1 MKKIML
7 SMFFIFMSISCSK
20 NDGKKEIVWVTY
32 SGTGEEYLQEIKPI
46 AEEYEKVNTNV
57 KIKIEVLPS
66 TDYDKIMQIRA
77 TSKKLPDILVT
88 RVKTMNAYEDHLL
101 PLNNLEAV
109 KNNIYAESYNI
120 NGNVLGIPFYGFHEY
135 VYYNKAIFE
144 ELNLEI
150 PTTWSEFTNVIAKI
164 KENSDYIPLALG
176 GKEAWTAYPFAEF
189 VPLVMEGGDEM
200 YSSMAYTD
208 SPFSKG
214 TPLYKAYDKVYNLFA
229 MKPSGDD
236 PFGYGFQQAT
246 DMFLSSKAVMI
257 AAGQWHYKDG
267 LINKTTPENA
277 SNIGVFYLPV
287 RDKKTE
293 PFRYIVTGEVF
304 LGVPKDGEN
313 NKEALEF
320 IEWLFASDYYK
331 DFIVYNNYNTTV
343 KEKSGETVPTIFTEA
358 LDKLDNPIPVL
369 QLPEDEEFE
378 KIKNYTEF
386 HTRTMGQA
394 MLSGTNFNEFMN
406 SWDEKWKKAR
416 KDLSK

>member
-7 SMFFIFMSISCSK
+7 SMLLIFMSISCSK
-20 NDGKKEIVWVTY
+20 GAGKNELVWVIY
-32 SGTGEEYLQEIKPI
+32 SGTGEDYLQELMPI
-46 AEEYEKVNTNV
+46 AEEYAKVNTNV
-57 KIKIEVLPS
+57 TIKLEVLPS

-77 TSKKLPDILVT
+77 TSKKLPDIFVT
-88 RVKTMNAYEDHLL
+88 RVKTMNAYVDHLL
-101 PLNNLEAV
+101 PLNELEAV

-135 VYYNKAIFE
+135 VYYSKAIFE
-144 ELNLEI
+144 ELNIAI
-150 PTTWSEFTNVIAKI
+150 PTTWSEFTNAITKI

-189 VPLVMEGGDEM
+189 VPLITESDDKM

-208 SPFSKG
+208 TPFAKG
-214 TPLYKAYDKVYNLFA
+214 STLYKAYDKVYNLFA

-246 DMFLSSKAVMI
+246 DMFLSGKAAMI
-257 AAGQWHYKDG
+257 AAGQWHYKEG
-267 LINKTTPENA
+267 LIEKTTPEGA

-287 RDKKTE
+287 RDKKTD

-304 LGVPKDGEN
+304 LGVPKDGKN
-313 NKEALEF
+313 NEEALKF

-331 DFIVYNNYNTTV
+331 DFIVYNSYNTTV
-343 KEKSGETVPTIFTEA
+343 KEESGEVVQTIFTEA
-358 LDKLDNPIPVL
+358 LAKLDNPIPVL
-369 QLPEDEEFE
+369 QLPEDDEFE

-394 MLSGTNFNEFMN
+394 MLSGTNFNDLM
-406 SWDEKWKKAR
+406 SGWDKKWTEAR
-416 KDLSK
+416 KDLAK